1 MSLADGII
9 IFVIAIIVIAI
20 IYFQFIRRS
29 YSPCDSCPK
38 KERCA
43 GLNGESLKEYY
54 RKVCAQE
61 KQEEEKKRNHVAN
74 KTGK

>member
-1 MSLADGII
+1 MLLAISYQIAFAWLLGVLVYWWAFNRSFGMSLADGII

-38 KERCA
+38 
-43 GLNGESLKEYY
+43 
-54 RKVCAQE
+54 
-61 KQEEEKKRNHVAN
+61 RNAARDSTAN
-74 KTGK
+74 P